1 MLFKP
6 SVCES
11 EERNK
16 LAYREQLE
24 QLVSVDELKG
34 CKVVD
39 ELVEVSFFFFWGVF
53 TLISCNIKNHQ
64 FRFVDKLLISKCPS
78 FLKWWHG
85 FLLQCCNGVLYSCSL
100 GLHELDA
107 LNDQEVKDFRSKMFR
122 ISEERMQQIQMMA
135 FSEWVQACYSPQ
147 LEPAAVTAITA
158 GVNDAPVDLKVIIH
172 FDQSQV
178 RVCNAEQCSVA

>member
-39 ELVEVSFFFFWGVF
+39 ELVEVSLVFLGGVF

-78 FLKWWHG
+78 FLKW
-85 FLLQCCNGVLYSCSL
+85 
-100 GLHELDA
+100 
-107 LNDQEVKDFRSKMFR
+107 
-122 ISEERMQQIQMMA
+122 
-135 FSEWVQACYSPQ
+135 
-147 LEPAAVTAITA
+147 
-158 GVNDAPVDLKVIIH
+158 
-172 FDQSQV
+172 
-178 RVCNAEQCSVA
+178 

>member
-1 MLFKP
+1 M
-6 SVCES
+6 
-11 EERNK
+11 
-16 LAYREQLE
+16 
-24 QLVSVDELKG
+24 
-34 CKVVD
+34 
-39 ELVEVSFFFFWGVF
+39 
-53 TLISCNIKNHQ
+53 
-64 FRFVDKLLISKCPS
+64 
-78 FLKWWHG
+78 
-85 FLLQCCNGVLYSCSL
+85 QCCNGVLYSCSL

-178 RVCNAEQCSVA
+178 RVCNAEQCRVA

>member
-39 ELVEVSFFFFWGVF
+39 ELVEVSLFFWGVF
-53 TLISCNIKNHQ
+53 YA
-64 FRFVDKLLISKCPS
+64 D
-78 FLKWWHG
+78 FL
-85 FLLQCCNGVLYSCSL
+85 
-100 GLHELDA
+100 
-107 LNDQEVKDFRSKMFR
+107 
-122 ISEERMQQIQMMA
+122 
-135 FSEWVQACYSPQ
+135 
-147 LEPAAVTAITA
+147 
-158 GVNDAPVDLKVIIH
+158 
-172 FDQSQV
+172 
-178 RVCNAEQCSVA
+178 